1 MNHLA
6 ILPGGIMKRLSMIAA
21 LAVVGLGHMS
31 TAAADNATSAGRWT
45 FDGAIHNNSLAV
57 SPDETIAVASYSER
71 PDVLVYDL
79 RGGRVRKVLHGYITP
94 RNVVFDPTGSSF
106 YLSDSSLGRIDRID
120 SRTLQTVSSLAA
132 GAGAFG
138 TAISGD
144 GRTLYVNNEAANTIT
159 RFDLTNQR
167 PEAVITGFAQPRQGI
182 RLSAD
187 GAMLY
192 VTNFLG
198 DKITVVDTKSDHIV
212 GEIAGF
218 DKIRA
223 ISVSADGK
231 TLYAANSG
239 SNSIAVVD
247 LDARRIRAF
256 VPVGQDPYG
265 AALSPDG
272 LTLYSGNLADN
283 SLTVVDV
290 SALRAVRT
298 IAGFDE
304 PRQAIVFSHDGARAY
319 VLNKD
324 LSITNVDLATGAIA
338 RTIR

>member
-1 MNHLA
+1 MKMLPLIAVLA
-6 ILPGGIMKRLSMIAA
+6 TIGFGYVPNARADD
-21 LAVVGLGHMS
+21 
-31 TAAADNATSAGRWT
+31 AAAARWT

-71 PDVLVYDL
+71 PDVVVYDL
-79 RGGRVRKVLHGYITP
+79 RSGHVRKVLNGYITP
-94 RNVVFDPTGSSF
+94 RNVVFDATGSSF
-106 YLSDSSLGRIDRID
+106 YISDSSLGRIDRID
-120 SRTLQTVSSLAA
+120 SQTLRTLSSLAA

-138 TAISGD
+138 TAISHD
-144 GRTLYVNNEAANTIT
+144 GRTLYVNNEAANTVT

-198 DKITVVDTKSDHIV
+198 DKIILVDTKNDHII
-212 GEIAGF
+212 GEIIGF

-223 ISVSADGK
+223 ISLSTDGK

-239 SNSIAVVD
+239 SNSVAIVD
-247 LDARRIRAF
+247 LDTRRIRAS
-256 VPVGQDPYG
+256 VPVGKDPYG
-265 AALSPDG
+265 AALSADG

-283 SLTVVDV
+283 SLSVVDIPT
-290 SALRAVRT
+290 LRVVRT
-298 IAGFDE
+298 ITGFEE
-304 PRQAIVFSHDGARAY
+304 PRQAIVFSRDGARAY

-324 LSITNVDLATGAIA
+324 LSIATVNLAAGAIIQ
-338 RTIR
+338 TIR

>member
-1 MNHLA
+1 MKM
-6 ILPGGIMKRLSMIAA
+6 LPVI
-21 LAVVGLGHMS
+21 AVV
-31 TAAADNATSAGRWT
+31 ATIGFGQVSNVGTDDETVVRWT

-57 SPDETIAVASYSER
+57 SPDETTAVASYSER
-71 PDVLVYDL
+71 PDVIVYDL
-79 RGGRVRKVLHGYITP
+79 HSGQVRKVLNGYITP

-106 YLSDSSLGRIDRID
+106 YISDSSLGRIDRID
-120 SRTLQTVSSLAA
+120 SQTLRTLSSLAA
-132 GAGAFG
+132 GAGVFG
-138 TAISGD
+138 TTISREGK
-144 GRTLYVNNEAANTIT
+144 TLYANNEAANTVT

-198 DKITVVDTKSDHIV
+198 DKITLVDTKSNHIV
-212 GEIAGF
+212 GEITGF

-223 ISVSADGK
+223 ISLSADGR

-239 SNSIAVVD
+239 SNSVVIVD
-247 LDARRIRAF
+247 LDTRRIRAS
-256 VPVGQDPYG
+256 VPVGKDPYG
-265 AALSPDG
+265 AALSADG

-283 SLTVVDV
+283 SLSVIDIPT
-290 SALRAVRT
+290 LRVVRT
-298 IAGFDE
+298 ISGFDE
-304 PRQAIVFSHDGARAY
+304 PRQAIVFSRDGAKAY

-324 LSITNVDLATGAIA
+324 LSIATVNLAAG
-338 RTIR
+338 TIIQTIH